1 MAVAPGGRHR
11 RVWRTLRTVRIFA
24 PPDIAAEQR
33 SDGTWVLRSRTPLE
47 PYERSVGAVLARQ
60 AGERPDADLLGERDA
75 EGSWRRVTYREAWD
89 AARAIGQALL
99 DRGLGP
105 ERPVMILSGN
115 SVDHGLMTLGGFV
128 AGVPVVPVS
137 AAYSLQSSD
146 FSTLAHVVRRARPGL
161 VYVGDV
167 EAHARALAAVD
178 LGSELVSSTPDER
191 ATPLAELLATTPG
204 ADIAAAAE
212 AVGPDTVAKI
222 LFTSGS
228 TGPPKGVLTTHR
240 MLCCNQQMT
249 RQVWPFTTEEPVVLV
264 DWLPWSHTFGGS
276 HDVGLVLWSGG
287 TLYIDAGRPAPGL
300 IEITLANLA
309 EVSPTAFF
317 SVPAGFAALL
327 PHLEADAG
335 LAERFFANLRLI
347 LYAGAALPQASWDR
361 LDALARRSV
370 DRPIPFTAS
379 WGSTETAPMA
389 TTAHFPLEGPGC
401 IGVPVP
407 GVAVKLVPTERT
419 HELRVKGPNVTPG
432 YLGEPEITAAAFDD
446 EGFYRMGDAGRFLD
460 PEHPERGIVFDG
472 RVAEDFKLATGTWV
486 NVGTVRTALVS
497 AGAGLIRDAVL
508 TGHDGAELGALVWLT
523 ADHMADDMV
532 GLRAAV
538 EKHNAAHPQSS
549 ARIAR
554 VLVLADPPSIDAQ
567 EITDK
572 GYVNQR
578 AVLAHR
584 AAEVARLHDADGPEV
599 LVFPA
604 M

>member
-1 MAVAPGGRHR
+1 M
-11 RVWRTLRTVRIFA
+11 RIFA

-60 AGERPDADLLGERDA
+60 ARDRPDADLLCERDA
-75 EGSWRRVTYREAWD
+75 DGNWRRASYGQAWQ

-115 SVDHGLMTLGGFV
+115 SVDHGLVTLGGFV

-137 AAYSLQSSD
+137 AAYSLQSAD

-167 EAHARALAAVD
+167 EPHARALAAVD
-178 LGSELVSSTPDER
+178 LGWAEVVASVPDER
-191 ATPLAELLATTPG
+191 ATPLAELLATTPTK
-204 ADIAAAAE
+204 AIDAAAE
-212 AVGPDTVAKI
+212 AVGPDTVAKV

-300 IEITLANLA
+300 IETTLANLA
-309 EVSPTAFF
+309 EISPTAFF

-327 PHLEADAG
+327 PRLEADAG

-361 LDALARRSV
+361 LDALARRAV

-389 TTAHFPLEGPGC
+389 TTAHFPLDGPGC

-407 GVAVKLVPTERT
+407 GVTVKLVPTERT

-508 TGHDGAELGALVWLT
+508 TGHDGPEVGALVWLT
-523 ADHMADDMV
+523 ADDPE
-532 GLRAAV
+532 GLRVAV

-549 ARIAR
+549 ARIGR

-584 AAEVARLHDADGPEV
+584 AGEVARLHREDGPEV

>member
-1 MAVAPGGRHR
+1 
-11 RVWRTLRTVRIFA
+11 
-24 PPDIAAEQR
+24 
-33 SDGTWVLRSRTPLE
+33 
-47 PYERSVGAVLARQ
+47 
-60 AGERPDADLLGERDA
+60 
-75 EGSWRRVTYREAWD
+75 
-89 AARAIGQALL
+89 
-99 DRGLGP
+99 
-105 ERPVMILSGN
+105 
-115 SVDHGLMTLGGFV
+115 
-128 AGVPVVPVS
+128 VS
-137 AAYSLQSSD
+137 AAYSLQSTD
-146 FSTLAHVVRRARPGL
+146 FSTLAHVLRRARPGL
-161 VYVGDV
+161 VYVGEV
-167 EAHARALAAVD
+167 EPHARALAAVD
-178 LGSELVSSTPDER
+178 LGAATVVASAPDER
-191 ATPLAELLATTPG
+191 ATPLADLLATVPG
-204 ADIAAAAE
+204 NEIEVAAE

-287 TLYIDAGRPAPGL
+287 TLYLDAGRPTPGL
-300 IEITLANLA
+300 IETTLANLA
-309 EVSPTAFF
+309 EVSPNAFF

-361 LDALARRSV
+361 LAALARRTV

-389 TTAHFPLEGPGC
+389 TTAHFPLDGPGC

-407 GVAVKLVPTERT
+407 GVTVKLVPTERT

-432 YLGEPEITAAAFDD
+432 YLGEPEVTAAAFDD
-446 EGFYRMGDAGRFLD
+446 EGFYRMGDAGRFVD

-508 TGHDGAELGALVWLT
+508 TGHDGPELGALVWLT
-523 ADHMADDMV
+523 AEDRE

-538 EKHNAAHPQSS
+538 DKHNAAHPQSS
-549 ARIAR
+549 ARIGR
-554 VLVLADPPSIDAQ
+554 VLVLAEPPAIDGG

-578 AVLAHR
+578 AVLAQR
-584 AAEVARLHDADGPEV
+584 MAEQVRLHGPGAGDDPEV
-599 LVFPA
+599 LLFPA
-604 M
+604 R

>member
-11 RVWRTLRTVRIFA
+11 RVWRTLRIMRIFA

-60 AGERPDADLLGERDA
+60 ARDRPDADLLCERDTD
-75 EGSWRRVTYREAWD
+75 GNWRRASYGQAWQ

-115 SVDHGLMTLGGFV
+115 SVDHGLVTLGGFM

-137 AAYSLQSSD
+137 AAYSLQSAD

-167 EAHARALAAVD
+167 EPHARALAAVD
-178 LGSELVSSTPDER
+178 LGWAEVVASVPDER
-191 ATPLAELLATTPG
+191 ATPLAELLATTPTE
-204 ADIAAAAE
+204 AIDAAAE
-212 AVGPDTVAKI
+212 AVGPDTVAKV

-300 IEITLANLA
+300 IETTLANLA
-309 EVSPTAFF
+309 EISPTAFF

-327 PHLEADAG
+327 PRLEADAG

-361 LDALARRSV
+361 LDALARRAV

-389 TTAHFPLEGPGC
+389 TTAHFPLDGPGC

-407 GVAVKLVPTERT
+407 GVTVKLVPTERT

-508 TGHDGAELGALVWLT
+508 TGHDGPEVGALVWLT
-523 ADHMADDMV
+523 ADDPE
-532 GLRAAV
+532 GLRVAV

-549 ARIAR
+549 ARIGR

-584 AAEVARLHDADGPEV
+584 AGEVARLHREDGPEV

>member
-11 RVWRTLRTVRIFA
+11 RVWRTLRIMRIFA

-60 AGERPDADLLGERDA
+60 ARDRPDADLLCERDA
-75 EGSWRRVTYREAWD
+75 YGNWRRASYGQAWQ

-115 SVDHGLMTLGGFV
+115 SVDHGLVTLGGFM

-137 AAYSLQSSD
+137 AAYSLQSAD

-167 EAHARALAAVD
+167 EPHARALAAVD
-178 LGSELVSSTPDER
+178 LGWAEVVASVPDER
-191 ATPLAELLATTPG
+191 ATPLAELLATTPTE
-204 ADIAAAAE
+204 AIDAAAE
-212 AVGPDTVAKI
+212 AVGPDTVAKV

-300 IEITLANLA
+300 IETTLANLA
-309 EVSPTAFF
+309 EISPTAFF

-327 PHLEADAG
+327 PRLEADAG

-361 LDALARRSV
+361 LDALARRAV

-389 TTAHFPLEGPGC
+389 TTAHFPLDGPGC

-407 GVAVKLVPTERT
+407 GVTVKLVPTERT

-460 PEHPERGIVFDG
+460 PEQPERGIVFDG

-508 TGHDGAELGALVWLT
+508 TGHDGPEVGALVWLT
-523 ADHMADDMV
+523 ADDPE
-532 GLRAAV
+532 GLRVAV

-549 ARIAR
+549 ARIGR

-584 AAEVARLHDADGPEV
+584 AGEVARLHREDGPEV

>member
-60 AGERPDADLLGERDA
+60 AGARPDADLLCERDA
-75 EGSWRRVTYREAWD
+75 DGSWRRMSYGQAWQ

-99 DRGLGP
+99 DRGLDP

-115 SVDHGLMTLGGFV
+115 SVDHGLVTLGGFV

-161 VYVGDV
+161 VYVGEVDP
-167 EAHARALAAVD
+167 HARALAAVD
-178 LGSELVSSTPDER
+178 PGGAEVVSSAPDPR

-204 ADIAAAAE
+204 AEIAAAAE

-240 MLCCNQQMT
+240 L
-249 RQVWPFTTEEPVVLV
+249 F
-264 DWLPWSHTFGGS
+264 
-276 HDVGLVLWSGG
+276 
-287 TLYIDAGRPAPGL
+287 
-300 IEITLANLA
+300 EITLANLA

-361 LDALARRSV
+361 LDALARGAV

-407 GVAVKLVPTERT
+407 GVTVKLVPTERT

-508 TGHDGAELGALVWLT
+508 TGHDGPELGALVWLT
-523 ADHMADDMV
+523 ADDTDDNMV

-538 EKHNAAHPQSS
+538 GKHNAAHPQSS
-549 ARIAR
+549 ARIGR

-584 AAEVARLHDADGPEV
+584 AAEVARLHDADGPGV

>member
-11 RVWRTLRTVRIFA
+11 RVWRTLRIMRIFA

-60 AGERPDADLLGERDA
+60 ARDRPDADLLCERDTD
-75 EGSWRRVTYREAWD
+75 GNWRRASYGQAWQ

-105 ERPVMILSGN
+105 DRPVMILSGN
-115 SVDHGLMTLGGFV
+115 SVDHGLVTLGGFV

-167 EAHARALAAVD
+167 EAHARALATVD
-178 LGSELVSSTPDER
+178 LGGAEVVSSAPDER
-191 ATPLAELLATTPG
+191 ATPLAELLATGPG
-204 ADIAAAAE
+204 AEIAAAAE

-228 TGPPKGVLTTHR
+228 TGLPKGVLTTHR

-287 TLYIDAGRPAPGL
+287 TLYLDAGRPAPGL
-300 IEITLANLA
+300 IETTLANLA
-309 EVSPTAFF
+309 EVSPNAFF

-327 PHLEADAG
+327 PRLEADAG

-361 LDALARRSV
+361 LDALARRAV

-389 TTAHFPLEGPGC
+389 TTAHFPLDGPGC

-407 GVAVKLVPTERT
+407 GVTVKLVPTERT

-508 TGHDGAELGALVWLT
+508 TGHDGPEVGALVWLT
-523 ADHMADDMV
+523 ADDPE
-532 GLRAAV
+532 GLRVAV

-549 ARIAR
+549 ARIGR

-584 AAEVARLHDADGPEV
+584 AAEVARLHREDGPEV

>member
-11 RVWRTLRTVRIFA
+11 RVWRTLRIMRIFA

-60 AGERPDADLLGERDA
+60 ARDRPDADLLCERDA
-75 EGSWRRVTYREAWD
+75 YGNWRRASYGQAWQ

-115 SVDHGLMTLGGFV
+115 SVDHGLVTLGGFV

-137 AAYSLQSSD
+137 AAYSLQSAD

-167 EAHARALAAVD
+167 EPHARALAAVD
-178 LGSELVSSTPDER
+178 LGWAEVVASVPDER
-191 ATPLAELLATTPG
+191 ATPLAELLATTPTE
-204 ADIAAAAE
+204 AIDAAAE
-212 AVGPDTVAKI
+212 AVGPDTVAKV

-327 PHLEADAG
+327 PRLEADAG

-361 LDALARRSV
+361 LDALARRAV

-389 TTAHFPLEGPGC
+389 TTAHFPLDGPGC

-407 GVAVKLVPTERT
+407 GVTVKLVPTERT

-508 TGHDGAELGALVWLT
+508 TGHDGPEVGALVWLT
-523 ADHMADDMV
+523 ADDPE
-532 GLRAAV
+532 GLRVAV

-549 ARIAR
+549 ARIGRA
-554 VLVLADPPSIDAQ
+554 LVLADPPSIDAQ

-584 AAEVARLHDADGPEV
+584 AADVARLHGEGGPEV
-599 LVFPA
+599 LIFPA

>member
-1 MAVAPGGRHR
+1 MP
-11 RVWRTLRTVRIFA
+11 TFA
-24 PPDIAAEQR
+24 RPDIAAER
-33 SDGTWVLRSRTPLE
+33 RADGSWLLSSRTPLE

-60 AGERPDADLLGERDA
+60 ARTRPDADLLCERDGDGA
-75 EGSWRRVTYREAWD
+75 WRRLTYGEAWRG
-89 AARAIGQALL
+89 ARAIGQALL

-105 ERPVMILSGN
+105 ERPVVILSGN
-115 SVDHGLMTLGGFV
+115 SIDHLLVTLGGFV

-137 AAYSLQSSD
+137 AAYSLQSTD
-146 FSTLAHVVRRARPGL
+146 FSTLAHVLRRARPGL
-161 VYVGDV
+161 VYVGEV
-167 EAHARALAAVD
+167 EPHARALAAVD
-178 LGSELVSSTPDER
+178 LGDATVVASAPDER
-191 ATPLAELLATTPG
+191 ATPLADLLATVPG
-204 ADIAAAAE
+204 DEIEAAAE

-287 TLYIDAGRPAPGL
+287 TLYLDAGRPAPGL
-300 IEITLANLA
+300 IETTLANLA
-309 EVSPTAFF
+309 EVSPNAFF

-361 LDALARRSV
+361 LAALARRTV

-389 TTAHFPLEGPGC
+389 TTAHFPLDGPGC

-407 GVAVKLVPTERT
+407 GVTVKLVPTERT

-432 YLGEPEITAAAFDD
+432 YLGEPEVTAAAFDD
-446 EGFYRMGDAGRFLD
+446 EGFYRMGDAGRFVD

-508 TGHDGAELGALVWLT
+508 TGHDGPELGALVWLT
-523 ADHMADDMV
+523 AEDRE

-538 EKHNAAHPQSS
+538 DKHNAAHPQSS
-549 ARIAR
+549 ARIGR
-554 VLVLADPPSIDAQ
+554 VLVLAEPPAIDGG

-578 AVLAHR
+578 AVLAQR
-584 AAEVARLHDADGPEV
+584 MAEQVRLHGPGAGDDPEV
-599 LVFPA
+599 LLFPA
-604 M
+604 R

>member
-1 MAVAPGGRHR
+1 M
-11 RVWRTLRTVRIFA
+11 RIFA

-60 AGERPDADLLGERDA
+60 ARDRPDADLLCERDA
-75 EGSWRRVTYREAWD
+75 YGNWRRASYGQAWQ

-115 SVDHGLMTLGGFV
+115 SVDHGLVTLGGFV

-137 AAYSLQSSD
+137 AAYSLQSAD

-167 EAHARALAAVD
+167 EPHARALAAVD
-178 LGSELVSSTPDER
+178 LGWAEVVASVPDER
-191 ATPLAELLATTPG
+191 ATPLAELLATTPTE
-204 ADIAAAAE
+204 AIDAAAE
-212 AVGPDTVAKI
+212 AVGPDTVAKV

-300 IEITLANLA
+300 IETTLANLA
-309 EVSPTAFF
+309 EISPTAFF

-327 PHLEADAG
+327 PRLEADAG

-361 LDALARRSV
+361 LDALARRAV

-389 TTAHFPLEGPGC
+389 TTAHFPLDGPGC

-407 GVAVKLVPTERT
+407 GVTVKLVPTERT

-508 TGHDGAELGALVWLT
+508 TGHDGPEVGALVWLT
-523 ADHMADDMV
+523 ADDPE
-532 GLRAAV
+532 GLRVAV

-549 ARIAR
+549 ARIGRA
-554 VLVLADPPSIDAQ
+554 LVLADPPSIDAQ

-584 AAEVARLHDADGPEV
+584 VADVARLHGEGGPEV
-599 LVFPA
+599 LIFPA

>member
-1 MAVAPGGRHR
+1 
-11 RVWRTLRTVRIFA
+11 
-24 PPDIAAEQR
+24 
-33 SDGTWVLRSRTPLE
+33 
-47 PYERSVGAVLARQ
+47 
-60 AGERPDADLLGERDA
+60 
-75 EGSWRRVTYREAWD
+75 
-89 AARAIGQALL
+89 
-99 DRGLGP
+99 
-105 ERPVMILSGN
+105 MILSGN
-115 SVDHGLMTLGGFV
+115 SVDHGLVTLGGFV

-137 AAYSLQSSD
+137 AAYSLQSAD

-167 EAHARALAAVD
+167 EPHARALAAVD
-178 LGSELVSSTPDER
+178 LGWAEVVASVPDER
-191 ATPLAELLATTPG
+191 ATPLAELLATTPTE
-204 ADIAAAAE
+204 AIDAAAE
-212 AVGPDTVAKI
+212 AVGPDTVAKV

-300 IEITLANLA
+300 IETTLANLA
-309 EVSPTAFF
+309 EISPTAFF

-327 PHLEADAG
+327 PRLEADAG

-361 LDALARRSV
+361 LDALARRAV

-389 TTAHFPLEGPGC
+389 TTAHFPLDGPGC

-407 GVAVKLVPTERT
+407 GVTVKLVPTERT

-508 TGHDGAELGALVWLT
+508 TGHDGPEVGALVWLT
-523 ADHMADDMV
+523 ADDPE
-532 GLRAAV
+532 GLRVAV

-549 ARIAR
+549 ARIGR

-584 AAEVARLHDADGPEV
+584 AADVARLHGEGGPEV
-599 LVFPA
+599 LIFPA

>member
-1 MAVAPGGRHR
+1 M
-11 RVWRTLRTVRIFA
+11 
-24 PPDIAAEQR
+24 
-33 SDGTWVLRSRTPLE
+33 
-47 PYERSVGAVLARQ
+47 GAVLARQ
-60 AGERPDADLLGERDA
+60 ARDRPDADLLCERDA
-75 EGSWRRVTYREAWD
+75 YGNWRRASYGQAWQ

-115 SVDHGLMTLGGFV
+115 SVDHGLVTLGGFM

-137 AAYSLQSSD
+137 AAYSLQSAD

-167 EAHARALAAVD
+167 EPHARALAAVD
-178 LGSELVSSTPDER
+178 LGWAEVVASVPDER
-191 ATPLAELLATTPG
+191 ATPLAELLATTPTK
-204 ADIAAAAE
+204 AIDAAAE
-212 AVGPDTVAKI
+212 AVGPDTVAKV

-300 IEITLANLA
+300 IETTLANLA
-309 EVSPTAFF
+309 EISPTAFF

-327 PHLEADAG
+327 PRLEADAG

-361 LDALARRSV
+361 LDALARRAV

-389 TTAHFPLEGPGC
+389 TTAHFPLDGPGC

-407 GVAVKLVPTERT
+407 GVTVKLVPTERT

-508 TGHDGAELGALVWLT
+508 TGHDGPEVGALVWLT
-523 ADHMADDMV
+523 ADDPE
-532 GLRAAV
+532 GLRVAV

-549 ARIAR
+549 ARIGR

-584 AAEVARLHDADGPEV
+584 AAEVARLHREDGPEV